1 LALADAPSVD
11 RPDRVLTSVAVLLA
25 VLMVILDMTV
35 VNVALPHMMG
45 ALGATPDQITWV
57 ITSYIVAEAV
67 VIPTSG
73 FLAARFGRKPV
84 IIVSVIGFVIASML
98 CGQATT
104 LAQMVCF
111 RLLQGAFGASVVPL
125 SQAVMVDTFSAADRG
140 KAMAIWGI
148 GILLGPIMGPTVGGF
163 ITDHLDWRWV
173 FYINLPIGIINLLL
187 LAAFLQQTPRS
198 RVTADWAGALLLALG
213 VGALQMLLDRGNTED
228 WLESNL
234 IVALIVVSL
243 VCTIAFIIRS
253 VRNPNAILKIDL
265 LRDRNLATATFMI
278 MAFGVGMLSTIALQP
293 LFLEHMLGYPAA
305 TAGLL
310 MAPRGIAVAF
320 GMSLVAT
327 LITRVEPR
335 WLVLTGLSLAAVG
348 SYAMTW
354 YNLDVGTAWI
364 IGPGIVQGVGMG
376 MIFVPLSTLAYQ
388 TLPKEASDQA
398 ASIFNL
404 ARTVGGSVGVAI
416 AATVLT
422 RTGQLNWQSLGSSLN
437 PYNPALG
444 TWLDTTGSS
453 ITDPNTMQIL
463 GMEVARQAT
472 LLGFIEAFGFVTLS
486 FLVLIPLVLLLKR
499 TSGPIEFGFPG
510 SGTDQNK
517 PAAAGV
523 KQS

>member
-1 LALADAPSVD
+1 MALADAPSVD

-198 RVTADWAGALLLALG
+198 RVTADWTGALLLALG

-228 WLESNL
+228 WLAIELHRRPNGR
-234 IVALIVVSL
+234 VARLYHRVYYPQ
-243 VCTIAFIIRS
+243 RS
-253 VRNPNAILKIDL
+253 KSECNPQIDL

-310 MAPRGIAVAF
+310 MAPRGIAVAV

-354 YNLDVGTAWI
+354 YNLDVDTAWI
-364 IGPGIVQGVGMG
+364 ISPGIVQGVGMG

-422 RTGQLNWQSLGSSLN
+422 RTGQFNWQSLGSSIN

-453 ITDPNTMQIL
+453 ATDPNTMQLL

-510 SGTDQNK
+510 AGTDQNN
-517 PAAAGV
+517 PAAAG
-523 KQS
+523 

>member
-1 LALADAPSVD
+1 
-11 RPDRVLTSVAVLLA
+11 
-25 VLMVILDMTV
+25 MVILDMTV

-84 IIVSVIGFVIASML
+84 VIVSVIGFVIASML

-111 RLLQGAFGASVVPL
+111 RLLQGAFGASVIPL
-125 SQAVMVDTFSAADRG
+125 SQAVMVDTFAAADRG

-148 GILLGPIMGPTVGGF
+148 GILLGPIMGPTIGGF

-187 LAAFLQQTPRS
+187 LAAFLKQTPRS
-198 RVTADWAGALLLALG
+198 RASADWTGALLLALG
-213 VGALQMLLDRGNTED
+213 VGALQMLLDRGNIED
-228 WLESNL
+228 WLQSNF
-234 IVALIVVSL
+234 IVGLAVVSL
-243 VCTIAFIIRS
+243 VCSVAFVVRS
-253 VRNPNAILKIDL
+253 IRNPNAILKIDL
-265 LRDRNLATATFMI
+265 LKDRNLATATFMI

-310 MAPRGIAVAF
+310 MAPRGIAVAV

-327 LITRVEPR
+327 LITRIEPR
-335 WLVLTGLSLAAVG
+335 WLVLTGLTLATAG

-354 YNLDVGTAWI
+354 YNLDIGLAWI

-388 TLPKEASDQA
+388 TLPRDASDQA

-416 AATVLT
+416 AVTVLT
-422 RTGQLNWQSLGSSLN
+422 RTSQANWQTLGSGDQSLQSSAACVARCN
-437 PYNPALG
+437 GIQRLRSENDADHRAGRHAPSDALG
-444 TWLDTTGSS
+444 LHRGLRVRDAVVPRPDPARASAQAHVRTGPVRISRRAGRS
-453 ITDPNTMQIL
+453 RPRRR
-463 GMEVARQAT
+463 GRRQAKLT
-472 LLGFIEAFGFVTLS
+472 LR
-486 FLVLIPLVLLLKR
+486 KYQN
-499 TSGPIEFGFPG
+499 GPAQGG
-510 SGTDQNK
+510 
-517 PAAAGV
+517 AAHKFCVVRA
-523 KQS
+523 

>member
-1 LALADAPSVD
+1 LATLPTADTSGSAN
-11 RPDRVLTSVAVLLA
+11 RIMTSVAVLLA

-73 FLAARFGRKPV
+73 YLAARFGRKPV
-84 IIVSVIGFVIASML
+84 IIASVVGFIVASIL

-104 LAQMVCF
+104 LAQMVGF

-125 SQAVMVDTFSAADRG
+125 SQAVMVDTFSAAQRG

-148 GILLGPIMGPTVGGF
+148 GILLGPIMGPTIGGF

-173 FYINLPIGIINLLL
+173 FYINVPIGLVNLALL
-187 LAAFLQQTPRS
+187 VAYLKQTPRS
-198 RVTADWAGALLLALG
+198 QAAVDWLGALLLAIG
-213 VGALQMLLDRGNTED
+213 VGSLQMLLDRGNTED
-228 WLESNL
+228 WLQSNL
-234 IVALIVVSL
+234 IITLMFASIA
-243 VCTIAFIIRS
+243 CTAGFIIRS
-253 VRNPNAILKIDL
+253 VRNPNAILHIDL
-265 LRDRNLATATFMI
+265 LKDRNLAMATFMI

-305 TAGLL
+305 TAGLV
-310 MAPRGIAVAF
+310 MAPRGIAVAI

-335 WLVLTGLSLAAVG
+335 WLVLTGLTLATAG

-354 YNLDVGTAWI
+354 YNLDIDTNWI
-364 IGPGIVQGVGMG
+364 ILPGIVQGLGMG

-388 TLPKEASDQA
+388 TLPREASDQA
-398 ASIFNL
+398 SSIFNL

-422 RTGQLNWQSLGSSLN
+422 RTGQLNWQSLGGSVN
-437 PYNPALG
+437 AYNPALSN
-444 TWLDTTGSS
+444 WLDSS
-453 ITDPNTMQIL
+453 GLNLGDPATLQLL
-463 GMEVARQAT
+463 GMEVARQST

-486 FLVLIPLVLLLKR
+486 FMFLIPLVLLLK
-499 TSGPIEFGFPG
+499 SSPPAAFGFPG
-510 SGTDQNK
+510 
-517 PAAAGV
+517 AG
-523 KQS
+523 SDETRTAMH